1 MKASLVRHY
10 KIRLQLLEMGEVV
23 AARELINVS
32 SAPLLF
38 NEVEGK
44 SPDDTF
50 LDCSEEIEA
59 LLRRHEER
67 YQAFMSDPHR
77 EAPDATAR
85 SMQQEVVDEFYKNAS
100 ATKKCE
106 NEDCGCY
113 SPGIRKD
120 GYTKVFVRPLN
131 KRLKRTMDAK
141 GKKYKSALEH
151 TKLKEEGED
160 LDNFFEDGVEV
171 SDEDEDG
178 GGMKESDKYM
188 VPVEVRSQLKL
199 LWMKS
204 KDILTIIWKRAL
216 PDMSSDYD
224 ISSIFFMNAVLVLP
238 SRFRPRSKLGENLTE
253 HPQNYHLSQII
264 NYNESIAKFVQFK
277 REVVVNG
284 EGGDDVDILS
294 KQVTT
299 WISLQNAVN
308 CYMDSSKDP
317 NPLGASGKGND
328 YFFVGFSF

>member
-113 SPGIRKD
+113 SPGIRTDVYLVGVVCVLLAAPILPRKWSP
-120 GYTKVFVRPLN
+120 RQ
-131 KRLKRTMDAK
+131 R
-141 GKKYKSALEH
+141 GKWKQ
-151 TKLKEEGED
+151 KEE
-160 LDNFFEDGVEV
+160 VW
-171 SDEDEDG
+171 
-178 GGMKESDKYM
+178 
-188 VPVEVRSQLKL
+188 PLKQWCWL
-199 LWMKS
+199 
-204 KDILTIIWKRAL
+204 
-216 PDMSSDYD
+216 
-224 ISSIFFMNAVLVLP
+224 
-238 SRFRPRSKLGENLTE
+238 
-253 HPQNYHLSQII
+253 
-264 NYNESIAKFVQFK
+264 
-277 REVVVNG
+277 
-284 EGGDDVDILS
+284 
-294 KQVTT
+294 
-299 WISLQNAVN
+299 
-308 CYMDSSKDP
+308 
-317 NPLGASGKGND
+317 
-328 YFFVGFSF
+328 